1 MEDVKMPEA
10 QTSAAPADPPSIN
23 TLDGWIENLMA
34 CKQLSETDVTRLCEK
49 VCRHICGRSSMS
61 GWIAGQWLIVFD

>member
-10 QTSAAPADPPSIN
+10 QPSAAPADPPTIN
-23 TLDGWIENLMA
+23 TLDGWIESLMA

-49 VCRHICGRSSMS
+49 VCSQTHGQDLNL
-61 GWIAGQWLIVFD
+61 AGL